1 MDHIHTMN
9 ALKAWLTTVSNGVA
23 MILFA
28 LTPHVVYWRQA
39 ILMIVAA
46 MAGGYFGARIAR
58 RIPPAAARLFPRCFH
73 PEP

>member
-1 MDHIHTMN
+1 
-9 ALKAWLTTVSNGVA
+9 

-46 MAGGYFGARIAR
+46 MAGGYFGAYFAQKTKPEHVRMIVIVIGFTLTAYFFAR
-58 RIPPAAARLFPRCFH
+58 EIWA
-73 PEP
+73 